1 MKKKEMIMK
10 IIKYTIAVLFSLAT
24 MIICTVDTDYAPI
37 SHIIT
42 LVSVWML
49 LGLVV
54 SIINWKN

>member
-1 MKKKEMIMK
+1 MK
-10 IIKYTIAVLFSLAT
+10 IIKYTIAVLFSIAT

-37 SHIIT
+37 SHVIT

>member
-1 MKKKEMIMK
+1 MK
-10 IIKYTIAVLFSLAT
+10 IIKYTIAVLFAIAT

-54 SIINWKN
+54 SVIDWKN